1 MNDYERRLKNRENER
16 QERRARNRRRAQIW
30 LVVGVVVLIT
40 LLFFWVDIADLLGWG
55 DGAA

>member
-40 LLFFWVDIADLLGWG
+40 LLFFWVDIANMLGWG

>member
-30 LVVGVVVLIT
+30 LIFGVVVLIT
-40 LLFFWVDIADLLGWG
+40 LLFFWVDIADMLGWG

>member
-1 MNDYERRLKNRENER
+1 MNDYEKRIKQR
-16 QERRARNRRRAQIW
+16 QEDREERRIRNHKRTQTW
-30 LVVGVVVLIT
+30 LVIGVVVLVV

>member
-40 LLFFWVDIADLLGWG
+40 LLFFWVDIADILGWG

>member
-1 MNDYERRLKNRENER
+1 MNDYERRIKDREEQR
-16 QERRARNRRRAQIW
+16 QERKRINRKRAQTWI
-30 LVVGVVVLIT
+30 VIGVVVLIV

>member
-16 QERRARNRRRAQIW
+16 QKRRARNRRRAQIW

-40 LLFFWVDIADLLGWG
+40 LLFFWVDIADMLGWG

>member
-1 MNDYERRLKNRENER
+1 MNDYEKRIREREEGRQARRV
-16 QERRARNRRRAQIW
+16 RNRKRTQTL
-30 LVVGVVVLIT
+30 LVVGVVILVV

>member
-1 MNDYERRLKNRENER
+1 MNDYEKRIKEREEGR
-16 QERRARNRRRAQIW
+16 QERRIRNRKRTQTW
-30 LVVGVVVLIT
+30 LVIGVVVLVV